1 MSFLNSIKTSYKQ
14 FTAAAVFAF
23 AAFALSGC
31 GGGGGGG
38 GSTTPAPT
46 GSAPIQS
53 AWSPA
58 KNAVVATAAPT
69 VSFSLDE
76 NGTCRWSLSD
86 TDYASMSHSCSGTGT
101 RSQSCAVS
109 GLPQGTAT
117 FYLACEDTSGN
128 RDTAA
133 SNTHISYTVDSIA
146 PAMQFTAP
154 VNGSGPYSPAA
165 PPDTVLVSYSDSGA
179 GINVQTLTVSFTI
192 NGRTADISDFFG
204 RDTTANASSSSTSLS
219 TTNPFSRTTL
229 ASFTSTN
236 LGATP
241 DSTWTV
247 DRCSSATQ
255 QVSSDS
261 SSIYVW
267 DTECAN
273 IRVFGESGST
283 LKISLSGNVS
293 AAAGSPAAGRIYAGI
308 ENDSHLYLF
317 DSTSGTQTKSV
328 TLPDYPAALS
338 FNPSNNIL
346 YIAYAASAEIGR
358 FDCSTETLLS
368 GITAPAA
375 AILLA
380 AWPTSDGDVIAVG
393 WQAQYKLYRITA
405 SGTVAVS
412 ASLGTSAPKGLAIS
426 QAQNTA
432 FVSRYAQGD
441 VRAVNLSSGTTTD
454 ISFGAGSTPRG
465 IFAAGSQIAVVH
477 FGSGGDNPTVSLID
491 PALLMTVGI
500 ITPLAVPAVTG
511 TYYKGKY
518 YLLEDVWNITSQTT
532 VTLNATIQD
541 KAGNTGSAPA
551 ITFTVAPEVP
561 GG

>member
-133 SNTHISYTVDSIA
+133 SNTHISYTVDSAA

-165 PPDTVLVSYSDSGA
+165 PPDTVSVSYSDSGA

-229 ASFTSTN
+229 ASFTSAN
-236 LGATP
+236 LGVAP
-241 DSTWTV
+241 DSTGTV
-247 DRCSSATQ
+247 GRCSSATQ

-261 SSIYVW
+261 SLLYAW
-267 DTECAN
+267 DTECSN
-273 IRVFGESGST
+273 VWVFGASGGT
-283 LKISLSGNVS
+283 LNISLSGN
-293 AAAGSPAAGRIYAGI
+293 AAAVSGSASTGRIYAGT
-308 ENDSHLYLF
+308 ENDAHLYLF
-317 DSTSGTQTKSV
+317 NSTSGTQTKSV
-328 TLPDYPAALS
+328 ALPDYPVALS

-368 GITAPAA
+368 GIAAPAA

-380 AWPTSDGDVIAVG
+380 AWPTAGGDVIAVG

-405 SGTVAVS
+405 TGGVAVS
-412 ASLGTSAPKGLAIS
+412 ASLGSSAPKGLAIS
-426 QAQNTA
+426 QSNNTA
-432 FVSRYAQGD
+432 FVSRYADGG
-441 VRAVNLSSGTTTD
+441 VRAVDLSTGAVTD
-454 ISFGAGSTPRG
+454 ISLGASSAPRG

-477 FGSGGDNPTVSLID
+477 SGSSGNTPTLTLID
-491 PALLMTVGI
+491 PAALVTAGGATLSI
-500 ITPLAVPAVTG
+500 PAVAG
-511 TYYKGKY
+511 AYFNGKY
-518 YLLEDVWNITSQTT
+518 YLAEDVWKITSQTT

-541 KAGNTGSAPA
+541 KAGNTGSATA